1 MRAHIISMLSMFKRT
16 SETGFSR
23 LACRTMTLSAD
34 LFFSFRSPYSYLAIG
49 RYRELSETHTVDI
62 RLRPVYPIAIR
73 DPDILFT
80 GTPLAGRYIFM
91 DAARS
96 AEMLGIPY
104 RWPRPDPIV
113 QNLATREIAADQPYI
128 YRVTRMGQ
136 AAAKRGHGLAFA
148 DEVSKIIWSGQVDD
162 WHEGEHMAQAV
173 EQAGLDLAEL
183 DAEVMEQAEALDA
196 EIAENEKALEA
207 GGHWGVPTL
216 VLDGEPFFGQDRIE
230 MAKWRM
236 EQKGL
241 TKR

>member
-1 MRAHIISMLSMFKRT
+1 MPFAASVRR
-16 SETGFSR
+16 
-23 LACRTMTLSAD
+23 MTLAAD

-49 RYRELSETHTVDI
+49 RYRDLSETHNVDI
-62 RLRPVYPIAIR
+62 TLRPVYPIAIR

-113 QNLATREIAADQPYI
+113 QNLATREIAAEQPYI
-128 YRVTRMGQ
+128 YRLTRMGQ
-136 AAAKRGHGLAFA
+136 AAANRGKGLAFA
-148 DEVSKIIWSGQVDD
+148 DEVSKIIWSGNTDD
-162 WHEGEHMAQAV
+162 WHEGAHMAQAV
-173 EQAGLDLAEL
+173 ARAGLDLAEL
-183 DAEVMEQAEALDA
+183 DAEVSAQAEELDA
-196 EIAENEKALEA
+196 EIAANEKALEA

-216 VLDGEPFFGQDRIE
+216 VFEGEPFFGQDRID

-241 TKR
+241 AKR